1 MSLSKNLKQ
10 FLRDNQHTDLDQE
23 HLVHLFFE
31 QYGLPDITTQADLD
45 REVFEINQLINEVN
59 LQSIYRTLGI

>member
-10 FLRDNQHTDLDQE
+10 FLQDYQHRDLEQE
-23 HLVHLFFE
+23 ELVNLFFE

-45 REVFEINQLINEVN
+45 REVAEINQLINEVN
-59 LQSIYRTLGI
+59 LADIYRNLGI